1 MRILYGVVGE
11 GMGHATRSQVILR
24 HLVAEH
30 EIEIV
35 VSGRAHAYLQQA
47 FPKLRVHE
55 IAGLNMVYEDNAVQ
69 RRRTAWDVLKKLP
82 AFAENFQTFTRI
94 RESFHPELVISDFE
108 SFAYLYA
115 KKHDL
120 PVLSIDNMQI
130 INRTRLEVD
139 IPDEELASYRMAKA
153 IVKAKLPHCDHY
165 LITSFFFPP
174 VRKART
180 SLFPPILRDAIFD
193 APRENGE
200 HILVYQTSD
209 SFHQLIPTLQRLPQ
223 HFIVYGLKRDEALG
237 NVTLKGFS
245 ESGFVRDLATCRCVL
260 AGGGYSL
267 MGEAVYLGK
276 PLLSVPLK
284 GQFEQVLNALYL
296 QKLGYGEYHRELDEN
311 AIVNF
316 ISRAPEYANNLLAH
330 KQDRNRAIL
339 EKLDFLIAEIKAIG
353 RLVSRGANP
362 QAGDADADPDAW
374 DDADDED
381 DDDVEA

>member
-24 HLVAEH
+24 HLAAHH
-30 EIEIV
+30 EVEIV
-35 VSGRAHAYLQQA
+35 VSGRAHAYLQKA
-47 FPKLRVHE
+47 FPSLTVHE
-55 IAGLNMVYEDNAVQ
+55 IAGLNMIYEDNEVQ
-69 RRRTAWDVLKKLP
+69 RRRTAWDFLKKLP
-82 AFAENFQTFTRI
+82 AFADNFATFTRI
-94 RESFHPELVISDFE
+94 SEDFRPELVISDFE

-130 INRTRLEVD
+130 INRTELEVE
-139 IPDEELASYRMAKA
+139 IPVEEQASFTMAKA
-153 IVKAKLPHCDHY
+153 IVKSKLPHCDHY

-174 VRKART
+174 IRKART

-193 APRENGE
+193 AQRGDGD
-200 HILVYQTSD
+200 HVLVYQTSD
-209 SFHQLIPTLQRLPQ
+209 SFHDLIPTLQTLPNK
-223 HFIVYGLKRDEALG
+223 FFVYGLKRDEQLG

-245 ESGFVRDLATCRCVL
+245 EAGFVNDLATCRCVL

-284 GQFEQVLNALYL
+284 GQFEQTLNALYL
-296 QKLGYGEYHRELDEN
+296 QKLGYGEYHRELDGER
-311 AIVNF
+311 IRNF
-316 ISRAPEYANNLLAH
+316 ISRAPEYTNNLKAH

-339 EKLDFLIAEIKAIG
+339 EKLDFLIGEIKAKG

-362 QAGDADADPDAW
+362 Q
-374 DDADDED
+374 DEED
-381 DDDVEA
+381 

>member
-24 HLVAEH
+24 HLVQHH
-30 EIEIV
+30 EVEIV
-35 VSGRAHAYLQQA
+35 VSGRAHAYLQKA
-47 FPKLRVHE
+47 FPSLRVHE
-55 IAGLNMVYEDNAVQ
+55 IAGLNMIYEDNEVQ

-82 AFAENFQTFTRI
+82 AFAENFVTFTRI
-94 RESFHPELVISDFE
+94 SESFRPQLVISDFE

-130 INRTRLEVD
+130 INRTHVEVE
-139 IPDEELASYRMAKA
+139 IPVEEQASFRMAKA

-165 LITSFFFPP
+165 LITTFFFPP

-193 APRENGE
+193 AKREAGA

-209 SFHQLIPTLQRLPQ
+209 SFHDLIPTLQRLPHQ
-223 HFIVYGLKRDEALG
+223 FFVYGLKRDEQLG

-245 ESGFVRDLATCRCVL
+245 EDGFVRDLASCRCVL

-276 PLLSVPLK
+276 PFLSVPLK
-284 GQFEQVLNALYL
+284 GQFEQTLNALYL
-296 QKLGYGEYHRELDEN
+296 QKLGYGEYHRELDEK

-316 ISRAPEYANNLLAH
+316 ISRAPEYTDNLLAH

-339 EKLDFLIAEIKAIG
+339 EKLDFLIAEINAKG

-362 QAGDADADPDAW
+362 QDPDG
-374 DDADDED
+374 DGDDDED
-381 DDDVEA
+381 DSVEA